1 VRAELQRFR
10 GAVPPH
16 RRSHIRVS
24 TDTIRLVLAGTLTI
38 TTLYMAYSQPS
49 PTAQKGLL
57 LVCEFCGARMCDTVL
72 GRSCDSC
79 VLADSHRHDAD
90 VRAAGRPN
98 HSPPLRRAPD
108 GPNLQCVRHY
118 GAAPWKS
125 WRPGPRLHS
134 QRCAC
139 VQLAAAAPGGC
150 VTVGWCL
157 ADYEAL
163 LALDEDTPTTRLQ
176 GASQAQVNRLP
187 TYKFK
192 APKKAA
198 GAESDDVSGTGDE
211 HSSCMVCLCDFEDG
225 DTLKIV
231 PCFHKFHEECI
242 DRWLLQKAECPVC
255 KASARGNEPIV

>member
-1 VRAELQRFR
+1 MRAELQRFR

-16 RRSHIRVS
+16 GRSHIRVS
-24 TDTIRLVLAGTLTI
+24 TDTIRLVLVGTFTI

-57 LVCEFCGARMCDTVL
+57 LVSIGMMLTFVRLADQIIRRRSDERQMARISNAFDIMARRLGSRGVL
-72 GRSCDSC
+72 GRDFT
-79 VLADSHRHDAD
+79 
-90 VRAAGRPN
+90 PN
-98 HSPPLRRAPD
+98 
-108 GPNLQCVRHY
+108 
-118 GAAPWKS
+118 
-125 WRPGPRLHS
+125 
-134 QRCAC
+134 
-139 VQLAAAAPGGC
+139 
-150 VTVGWCL
+150 
-157 ADYEAL
+157 DYEAL

-198 GAESDDVSGTGDE
+198 GAESDDVSSAGDE

-231 PCFHKFHEECI
+231 PCFHKFHQECI

>member
-1 VRAELQRFR
+1 MCLPTAIGMMLTFVRLADQIIR
-10 GAVPPH
+10 
-16 RRSHIRVS
+16 RRSDERQMARISNAFDIMAR
-24 TDTIRLVLAGTLTI
+24 RLG
-38 TTLYMAYSQPS
+38 SR
-49 PTAQKGLL
+49 G
-57 LVCEFCGARMCDTVL
+57 VL
-72 GRSCDSC
+72 GRDFT
-79 VLADSHRHDAD
+79 
-90 VRAAGRPN
+90 PN
-98 HSPPLRRAPD
+98 
-108 GPNLQCVRHY
+108 
-118 GAAPWKS
+118 GAHACS
-125 WRPGPRLHS
+125 WRLQRLVGAS
-134 QRCAC
+134 L
-139 VQLAAAAPGGC
+139 LAG
-150 VTVGWCL
+150 L

-198 GAESDDVSGTGDE
+198 GAESDDVSSAGDE

-231 PCFHKFHEECI
+231 PCFHKFHQECI

>member
-1 VRAELQRFR
+1 M
-10 GAVPPH
+10 
-16 RRSHIRVS
+16 IRCW
-24 TDTIRLVLAGTLTI
+24 A
-38 TTLYMAYSQPS
+38 A
-49 PTAQKGLL
+49 A
-57 LVCEFCGARMCDTVL
+57 
-72 GRSCDSC
+72 DSC
-79 VLADSHRHDAD
+79 VLADSHRHDAY

-150 VTVGWCL
+150 ITVGWCL

-198 GAESDDVSGTGDE
+198 GAESDDVSSAGDE

-231 PCFHKFHEECI
+231 PCFHKFHQECI